1 MSIPSVR
8 LHRRTP
14 DSLKSIRIVLVSPS
28 HPGNVGAAARA
39 MRTMGLEDLAL
50 VAPRDAAIVRDPQ
63 AVALASGATAILD
76 RATVYPTLEAAIA
89 QIGLAVAV
97 SADMREFGPM
107 PVDPRTAAAAAI
119 REMDVAGARS
129 VAFVFGPERTG
140 LSIPDVQRCRMLCSI
155 PADPSY
161 ASLNLAQAVQVIAFC
176 LREAAC
182 DAQDSGSGN
191 VNIRTATSEVALPAT
206 GGEVEAFLEHLQ
218 RALVGIGYLDP
229 AHPKKLMPRMRR
241 LFVRAELRSEEIH
254 LLRGVCKMMEKA
266 GEHVRR

>member
-97 SADMREFGPM
+97 LTGLWNVMAIPM
-107 PVDPRTAAAAAI
+107 DELLLQLCQRRAVLSPKQRIPRQPFLQCIPRHPQRRLSLNAPLTLRPNAQQRPFDNQGTRPAKLI
-119 REMDVAGARS
+119 RQRS
-129 VAFVFGPERTG
+129 V
-140 LSIPDVQRCRMLCSI
+140 
-155 PADPSY
+155 
-161 ASLNLAQAVQVIAFC
+161 
-176 LREAAC
+176 
-182 DAQDSGSGN
+182 
-191 VNIRTATSEVALPAT
+191 
-206 GGEVEAFLEHLQ
+206 
-218 RALVGIGYLDP
+218 
-229 AHPKKLMPRMRR
+229 
-241 LFVRAELRSEEIH
+241 
-254 LLRGVCKMMEKA
+254 
-266 GEHVRR
+266 